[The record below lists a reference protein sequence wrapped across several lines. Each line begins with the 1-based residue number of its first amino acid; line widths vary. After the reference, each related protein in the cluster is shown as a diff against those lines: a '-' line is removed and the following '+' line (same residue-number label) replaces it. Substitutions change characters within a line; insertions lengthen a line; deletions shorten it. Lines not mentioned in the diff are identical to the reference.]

1 MIGAD
6 VEGLIGVNVG
16 GVGGL
21 IGADVGG
28 FTGAIDGLDT
38 VLPQVGADNPTQVLC
53 ALLYSN

>member
-16 GVGGL
+16 G
-21 IGADVGG
+21 VGG